1 MTRPLRIFLLALSIC
16 LAGCSKEDTVRRQFG
31 GPANVCLALSGQTAT
46 KAGYAVDE
54 DNTVHSVRIYAFKH
68 APGETQNE
76 ECVGYGYFDGFDGK
90 GPFNCPMKL
99 SASGEIDFYV
109 ITNDTYAA
117 VPDGQA
123 ALSEN
128 SSRADI
134 EGFRFSGL
142 QTGAPADGKAAV
154 IMSNIPKGNTVD
166 SNNFTFT
173 VEEAD
178 NSSTVVQQVIPID
191 VTRAMGRLSFYFAK
205 ADYRFSVSI
214 NGISLRAQGPSG
226 AGLFAADGAPDYT
239 AVIMPE
245 TGILTGTTEISVINS
260 TGSTEDD
267 AMMRLSDEAYL
278 LPNTYGSSDP
288 DAFPAGTDY
297 QTSAR
302 AYILDID
309 YSINGERMSKTV
321 YLPPVAPNDWVK
333 VKGIFN
339 ASVDVNMVIIA
350 LSWEDSEMDI
360 TFN

>member
-1 MTRPLRIFLLALSIC
+1 M
-16 LAGCSKEDTVRRQFG
+16 
-31 GPANVCLALSGQTAT
+31 
-46 KAGYAVDE
+46 
-54 DNTVHSVRIYAFKH
+54 
-68 APGETQNE
+68 
-76 ECVGYGYFDGFDGK
+76 
-90 GPFNCPMKL
+90 
-99 SASGEIDFYV
+99 
-109 ITNDTYAA
+109 
-117 VPDGQA
+117 
-123 ALSEN
+123 
-128 SSRADI
+128 
-134 EGFRFSGL
+134 
-142 QTGAPADGKAAV
+142 
-154 IMSNIPKGNTVD
+154 
-166 SNNFTFT
+166 
-173 VEEAD
+173 
-178 NSSTVVQQVIPID
+178 
-191 VTRAMGRLSFYFAK
+191 
-205 ADYRFSVSI
+205 
-214 NGISLRAQGPSG
+214 
-226 AGLFAADGAPDYT
+226 GLFAADGAPDYT